1 MNKKPKK
8 PSPNFGVTSKNNMK
22 MDKTQKIEK
31 ESIDFESTNNKFD
44 LGRRLVREKYNINDV
59 DIEAVE
65 FIFWFVYF
73 IERTTEDMII
83 RAECGVGARREA
95 IQKMVDKLYFG
106 DKISIVSDL
115 YVKNRDK
122 DGLIKLFRKVNDL
135 RNDIAH
141 GRFSDLIYGGRNL
154 SDPKGQLKI
163 VNDFINFAN
172 NMSPRTS

>member
-1 MNKKPKK
+1 
-8 PSPNFGVTSKNNMK
+8 MK
-22 MDKTQKIEK
+22 TDKTQKTEK
-31 ESIDFESTNNKFD
+31 ESIHFESTNNKFD
-44 LGRRLVREKYNINDV
+44 LGRRLVRDKYKINDD

-73 IERTTEDMII
+73 IERITQDMII
-83 RAECGVGARREA
+83 EAECGVGARREA
-95 IQKMVDKLYFG
+95 IQKMVDKLHFG

-135 RNDIAH
+135 RNAVAH
-141 GRFSDLIYGGRNL
+141 GRFSDLTYGGHHL

-163 VNDFINFAN
+163 INDFIDFTGK
-172 NMSPRTS
+172 MSPRTG

>member
-8 PSPNFGVTSKNNMK
+8 PSPNFGVTSRNNMK
-22 MDKTQKIEK
+22 TNKTQKIEK
-31 ESIDFESTNNKFD
+31 ESIGFESTNNRFD
-44 LGRRLVREKYNINDV
+44 LGHRLARGLKINDD

-73 IERTTEDMII
+73 IERTAQDMII
-83 RAECGVGARREA
+83 SAECGVGARREA
-95 IQKMVDKLYFG
+95 IQKMVDKLNFG

-115 YVKNRDK
+115 YVKNPKK
-122 DGLIKLFRKVNDL
+122 DILIKLLWKVNNL

-141 GRFSDLIYGGRNL
+141 GRFNDLTYGGHHL

-163 VNDFINFAN
+163 VNDFINFQGK
-172 NMSPRTS
+172 MSPRTG